1 VINGGMVLVG
11 KLPGHNVVAAVD
23 SIVVGIRTVV
33 VDSQVVVAAADA
45 AVDPMELLGSDP
57 SCCVVV
63 VAVEQVEQ

>member
-33 VDSQVVVAAADA
+33 VDSQVVAAAV
-45 AVDPMELLGSDP
+45 VDPMELLGSDP